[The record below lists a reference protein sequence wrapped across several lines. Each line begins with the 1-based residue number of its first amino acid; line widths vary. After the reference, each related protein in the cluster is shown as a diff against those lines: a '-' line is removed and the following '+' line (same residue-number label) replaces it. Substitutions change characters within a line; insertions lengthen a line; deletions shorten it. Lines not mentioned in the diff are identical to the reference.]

1 MQNMLRLQRHLFEF
15 KSEDITRQSNEE
27 KRIND
32 DVVWNGPPYS
42 LQRKE
47 CWGENS
53 KLFKRFR
60 ILNGWC
66 CIYSELQALPYTDPD
81 VWWDVH
87 LLRYS
92 GLTWT
97 VPWAAWSD
105 LRAGLSLSKRL
116 REITTL
122 QPEVSWPPGAVL
134 CPPLSHW
141 DAFWWLS
148 HPAAQISFVLISTF
162 LSYIKK
168 KYKTDTCFTSCLS
181 TRWNSC
187 FHSTSRIQN
196 GICKQYWKIMRY
208 RIWILSDI
216 LLEKQCIFLYI
227 CTVCSEPL
235 NILAIKS
242 LTNWSC
248 PTHNTVWMP
257 AFLTSIKHDKI
268 SIGTKCSNRQNQSSL
283 QSVRVIPTSGYPW
296 LLWAHVALRH
306 CTHSSTEHCC
316 IQSDVGK
323 PLHSVH
329 CVSWQSVVNP
339 DQFPQG
345 HFLLSELSGS
355 LYAKLKVIFV

>member
-27 KRIND
+27 ERIND

-87 LLRYS
+87 LLRYL

-122 QPEVSWPPGAVL
+122 QPEVSCA
-134 CPPLSHW
+134 
-141 DAFWWLS
+141 
-148 HPAAQISFVLISTF
+148 
-162 LSYIKK
+162 
-168 KYKTDTCFTSCLS
+168 
-181 TRWNSC
+181 
-187 FHSTSRIQN
+187 
-196 GICKQYWKIMRY
+196 
-208 RIWILSDI
+208 
-216 LLEKQCIFLYI
+216 
-227 CTVCSEPL
+227 
-235 NILAIKS
+235 
-242 LTNWSC
+242 
-248 PTHNTVWMP
+248 
-257 AFLTSIKHDKI
+257 
-268 SIGTKCSNRQNQSSL
+268 
-283 QSVRVIPTSGYPW
+283 
-296 LLWAHVALRH
+296 LLWATGIHFDGCLIQLHKSHLYWSRH
-306 CTHSSTEHCC
+306 FYL
-316 IQSDVGK
+316 I
-323 PLHSVH
+323 
-329 CVSWQSVVNP
+329 
-339 DQFPQG
+339 
-345 HFLLSELSGS
+345 
-355 LYAKLKVIFV
+355 